1 MNKRAVL
8 LLLQLGIVLVA
19 AAVPAL
25 AGTVTITP
33 EPASIV
39 LIGGGIGTLILIAR
53 WKRARK

>member
-1 MNKRAVL
+1 MNKPAVL

-25 AGTVTITP
+25 AGMPTITP
-33 EPASIV
+33 EPASII